1 MAEPEA
7 TIGGGMCVPP
17 LLARATR
24 WLALAG
30 GCLMVAVAFVVVFS
44 VIGRAGASYEAG
56 RTLGFDGV
64 AGDFEMVQIATALAV
79 FSFLPYCQAR
89 RGNIIVDTFSGFWRQ
104 ALQRVVDGVFD
115 IVYAAFMAMIA
126 ARLWI
131 GAMEAMT
138 TGTGSMVLGIP
149 LWPAILACAV
159 LGALLAIVALATA
172 FERFRGARRG
182 GAGPA

>member
-1 MAEPEA
+1 MHL
-7 TIGGGMCVPP
+7 PP

-30 GCLMVAVAFVVVFS
+30 GCLMVAIALVVVVS
-44 VIGRAGASYEAG
+44 VIGRAGASYETG
-56 RTLGFDGV
+56 RALGFDGV
-64 AGDFEMVQIATALAV
+64 AGDFEMVQMATALAV

-89 RGNIIVDTFSGFWRQ
+89 RGNIIVDTFSGYWRTG
-104 ALQRVVDGVFD
+104 LQRAVDGVFD

-126 ARLWI
+126 ARLWV
-131 GAMEAMT
+131 GATEAMT

-149 LWPAILACAV
+149 LWPAILACSA

-172 FERFRGARRG
+172 YERFRGA
-182 GAGPA
+182 GPDGTGSA